1 MFIRLIAPVVLSLAA
16 AVLLGAATAAQVATP
31 GPAEAAS
38 ARFLFVQTFTAG
50 QLEPG
55 AEAGAA
61 TLTLEQ
67 PAGQTIYFSDAPAR
81 VAGLASI
88 EQFLAVLAA
97 AEADPPNAALV
108 IEASDPDQDQ
118 VVIVELLSGS
128 VDDAGAVTYDV
139 RVLAD
144 PSALDFD
151 LTLAARPLAELT
163 EPVDFGTSHLFID
176 SGCSPMDP
184 RDC

>member
-1 MFIRLIAPVVLSLAA
+1 MFSRLFAPVVLSLVAA
-16 AVLLGAATAAQVATP
+16 LQLGAASAQDATP
-31 GPAEAAS
+31 APAEAAS

-50 QLEPG
+50 RLEPG

-67 PAGQTIYFSDAPAR
+67 PAGQTIYFSEAPAR
-81 VAGLASI
+81 VAGLATI
-88 EQFLAVLAA
+88 EQYLEVLAA
-97 AEADPPNAALV
+97 AKADPPNAALV

-118 VVIVELLSGS
+118 VVIVELLRST

-151 LTLAARPLAELT
+151 LTLATQPLAELT
-163 EPVDFGTSHLFID
+163 EPIDFGTSHLFVD